1 VNGVVERFRMTR
13 GRDARILRH
22 EQVPV
27 RSSEP
32 IDRLMECFEQR
43 GMMHPVVRLRP
54 LGNLKN

>member
-1 VNGVVERFRMTR
+1 VERFRMTR
-13 GRDARILRH
+13 GRSARMARH
-22 EQVPV
+22 DQVPV

-32 IDRLMECFEQR
+32 IDRLMDCFEQR